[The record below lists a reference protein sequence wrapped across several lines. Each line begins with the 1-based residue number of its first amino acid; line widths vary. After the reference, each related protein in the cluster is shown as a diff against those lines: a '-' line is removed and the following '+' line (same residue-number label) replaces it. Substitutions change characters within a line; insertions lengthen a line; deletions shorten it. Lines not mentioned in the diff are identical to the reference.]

1 MAATAKDQPLD
12 TPVIDIVLNW
22 TVIERFM
29 DFRGI
34 KNCDHLARLCNVH
47 RATVNRYKSGAV
59 LPNWPNLTL
68 LCLHLGVGPEH
79 IITMKVKEN

>member
-1 MAATAKDQPLD
+1 M
-12 TPVIDIVLNW
+12 IDIVLNW
-22 TVIERFM
+22 TVVERFM

-47 RATVNRYKSGAV
+47 RGTINRYKSGAV
-59 LPNWPNLTL
+59 IPNSTNLGL

-79 IITMKVKEN
+79 IIKMEVRP